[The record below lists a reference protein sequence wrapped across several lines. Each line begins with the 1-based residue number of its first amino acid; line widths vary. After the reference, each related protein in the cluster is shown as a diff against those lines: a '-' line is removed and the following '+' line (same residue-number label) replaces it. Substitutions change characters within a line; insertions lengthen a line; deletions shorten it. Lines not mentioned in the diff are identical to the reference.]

1 MTARLSLTGKVL
13 AMHATAV
20 KPPAAAARVPLA
32 MVSLYSKPGSR
43 RCTCMSM
50 KPGHTTLPVASTVSA
65 PAGGFRP
72 LAHLVD
78 AAVDDPDVLDRVGA
92 AGRIDHAPALDQQ
105 VHAPLLPASM

>member
-43 RCTCMSM
+43 RCTWMSM
-50 KPGHTTLPVASTVSA
+50 KPGHTTLPAASTVSVA
-65 PAGGFRP
+65 RGGLES

-78 AAVDDPDVLDRVGA
+78 AAVGDPDVLHRVDA
-92 AGRIDHAPALDQQ
+92 AGRIHHAPALDQQ
-105 VHAPLLPASM
+105 VHAPLLPASR